1 MPHFK
6 KAFFQTILC
15 FGRYQQYST
24 ALPDVSTS
32 LRRTSVNLIDKT
44 RLPDEEISVEEAV
57 GITLDD
63 VDPLVVVT
71 VVLSVGVDVVVVA
84 GVVVEIEVVA
94 PVADATIPKSY
105 KSYLQKSRQTKS
117 GAKIRGRE
125 NQCITYSLQLG
136 PLLIQL
142 LHLHGQLSLCL
153 RQLGLLGGHHLGH
166 TVIHVHGSYPATQA
180 FTGSGGILDQRGLKV
195 WVGHVP
201 VHQTN

>member
-1 MPHFK
+1 MCGGGEKHILPHFK

-15 FGRYQQYST
+15 FGQYQQYST

-63 VDPLVVVT
+63 VDPLVVVA
-71 VVLSVGVDVVVVA
+71 VVLSVGVDVVVVVEI
-84 GVVVEIEVVA
+84 VVVV

-117 GAKIRGRE
+117 GAKIKLKKVFHCACKPSG
-125 NQCITYSLQLG
+125 
-136 PLLIQL
+136 
-142 LHLHGQLSLCL
+142 
-153 RQLGLLGGHHLGH
+153 
-166 TVIHVHGSYPATQA
+166 V
-180 FTGSGGILDQRGLKV
+180 FTRANGSGGGRGGGHSGSDSASRKTVSFDIILFKINKEV
-195 WVGHVP
+195 SSKIPHSKCSF
-201 VHQTN
+201 